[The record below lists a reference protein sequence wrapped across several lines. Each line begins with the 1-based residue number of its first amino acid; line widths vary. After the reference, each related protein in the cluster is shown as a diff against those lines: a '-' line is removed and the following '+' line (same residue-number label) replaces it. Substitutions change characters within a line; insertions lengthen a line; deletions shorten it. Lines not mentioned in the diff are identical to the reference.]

1 MRHDLVR
8 KLSQH
13 SVYEQV
19 GRRKLGHE
27 PIRHGRFTII
37 VDRGKIAFK
46 KIRAGGSAR
55 YTLFQLFGMKC
66 YDCSSFLVLVSIR
79 IYLRNGLKSTILGLT
94 L

>member
-27 PIRHGRFTII
+27 PIRHGRFIII

-55 YTLFQLFGMKC
+55 YTLFQLFGMAALNNIPK
-66 YDCSSFLVLVSIR
+66 
-79 IYLRNGLKSTILGLT
+79 T
-94 L
+94 LIEVAEVEGASA